1 MSRKPVEFGDPAQS
15 RIPLRPP
22 ITPWDKL
29 NYILLD
35 DWRGV
40 PRGFITDG
48 ASLPRLLWRVFGHPL
63 DPRTIGP
70 AICHDYAYQTGNIPR
85 AAADTNFREDLIFN
99 GVNRPKAWTFYIGVW
114 AFGWLFYNNHKKE
127 AK

>member
-70 AICHDYAYQTGNIPR
+70 AICHDFAYRTGSIPR